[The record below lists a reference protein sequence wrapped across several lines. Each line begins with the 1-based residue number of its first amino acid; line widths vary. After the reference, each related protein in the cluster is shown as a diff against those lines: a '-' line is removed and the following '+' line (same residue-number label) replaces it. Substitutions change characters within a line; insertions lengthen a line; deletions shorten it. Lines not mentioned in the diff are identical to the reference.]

1 MSTVI
6 ARPLTKITDKL
17 SNKIIID
24 PSSNSSDPRVNQ
36 DVTSQVQSCDA
47 ESPEEEGPKA
57 LLVSESIRESTSH
70 HGQDISGSKTQ
81 GLSGQDPGCDRTG
94 RNETYRNHDTGRAI
108 EGDNR
113 LWEVQTRSDLHH
125 GLLGSGM
132 DKLVCEPLREQ
143 WQEGTSQIHP
153 ICGTDAGDRA
163 NSSSGQEQGQEQD
176 EGLSCQGKG
185 SSLST
190 RSGSVVG
197 TSEASG
203 RDIGVGLVSGF
214 QSVPSRG
221 GSRLH
226 ASGIQAAEHSDDCYG
241 AHHERDCPALEKD
254 AGQDREL
261 RDLRSDQADTLLASI
276 GTHEDPDCDYD
287 FFTEAQSQNYHREC
301 QRLIQQMWKELGQVY
316 HQTKLFPKSCKELDL
331 LEIMCSD
338 DSVLTDQVNQLGGSA
353 KRFGLSEGD
362 LKQSCHRKKLFET
375 LVRQRPEHVWF
386 SPECAPWCMWSFL
399 NCTKNIHTGV
409 KIMENRW
416 QNLWQLSLAVVLYRF
431 QKSNNAQFSLE
442 QPCGS
447 LMLKVPCMDEI
458 VHNLSWCQFDMCR
471 VGSLVHPETSEPIRK
486 RMIVCTSSRALH
498 QSLHGKL
505 CNQEHKHRLIQG
517 QVLLRG
523 ERIRLSTFTEKYPI
537 KFGRQ
542 IAKIILKEKAWDNP
556 IYANEADSHPTKRR
570 RLCKKA
576 NSVEIEQ
583 MFPCVNWQTVL
594 HIADR
599 TAPRVGIQIIDA
611 GPLFHG
617 VQKLCPNHDIHHLV
631 VCRGTDRLV
640 GPSCQIAKGK
650 APVRKRVCIRRRF
663 EDIHVE
669 DEWEPWEKLSV
680 KALRRGGVAARV
692 SVTIF
697 ASPKVVIGT
706 QPVQPSADAP
716 IHESPA
722 ESASEAK
729 RRRVETDESGDPLN
743 SQSSVDEATIDCR
756 DRGTPKIEEDHSVDQ
771 SSREF
776 IDWTSQ
782 KHGPK
787 FLQLS
792 KER

>member
-1 MSTVI
+1 M
-6 ARPLTKITDKL
+6 
-17 SNKIIID
+17 
-24 PSSNSSDPRVNQ
+24 
-36 DVTSQVQSCDA
+36 
-47 ESPEEEGPKA
+47 
-57 LLVSESIRESTSH
+57 
-70 HGQDISGSKTQ
+70 
-81 GLSGQDPGCDRTG
+81 
-94 RNETYRNHDTGRAI
+94 
-108 EGDNR
+108 
-113 LWEVQTRSDLHH
+113 
-125 GLLGSGM
+125 
-132 DKLVCEPLREQ
+132 
-143 WQEGTSQIHP
+143 
-153 ICGTDAGDRA
+153 
-163 NSSSGQEQGQEQD
+163 
-176 EGLSCQGKG
+176 
-185 SSLST
+185 
-190 RSGSVVG
+190 
-197 TSEASG
+197 
-203 RDIGVGLVSGF
+203 
-214 QSVPSRG
+214 
-221 GSRLH
+221 
-226 ASGIQAAEHSDDCYG
+226 
-241 AHHERDCPALEKD
+241 
-254 AGQDREL
+254 

-316 HQTKLFPKSCKELDL
+316 HQTKLFPKSCQKLDL

-375 LVRQRPEHVWF
+375 LVRQKPEHVWF

-431 QKSNNAQFSLE
+431 QMSNNAQFSLE

-447 LMLKVPCMDEI
+447 LMLKVPRMDEI

-542 IAKIILKEKAWDNP
+542 IAKLILKEKAWDNP

-570 RLCKKA
+570 RLSKKA

-583 MFPCVNWQTVL
+583 MFPCVNWQTAL

-599 TAPRVGIQIIDA
+599 TAPRVGIQIIDT
-611 GPLFHG
+611 GHLFQS

-631 VCRGTDRLV
+631 VSRGTDRLV

-650 APVRKRVCIRRRF
+650 APVRKRGCIRRRF

-697 ASPKVVIGT
+697 ASPKLVVGT
-706 QPVQPSADAP
+706 QSVQPSADAP

-743 SQSSVDEATIDCR
+743 SHRSVADSPID
-756 DRGTPKIEEDHSVDQ
+756 DKERGTPKVEEDPSVDQ

-792 KER
+792 KETQHWIVKLHRNLGHPGAMKLKLFCKQVGCPNNVIEAIDHLKCSTCEESKGPTIARPSAIHSEGDFGDCISMDGITWTNSQGERFHFYHFVDHSTAFQTAICSPSRSTEAAVQAVTQGWISWAGAPGVICLDAATELKAEEFGVFAQKHNICVRTIATDAHWQNSRAERHGGILQEMLKRMDLEEPIKDYDHLATALSFATSTKNQRSRYRGFAPEILVFGKHRKIAGSISSDLTMSAHSLALSETPEGIRFRKELSI